1 MNKRYIHVAVGV
13 IVNAHRHVLIAK
25 RPLHVHQGG
34 LWEFPGGKLEESETV
49 HQALVRELKEELG
62 IEVFSSAPLIQIR
75 HDYGDKAVLL
85 DVHCVNEFSGEPV
98 GTEGQE
104 IRWVS
109 PHELHQYSFPAA
121 NKPIIDAITLP
132 SRLAITGEAH
142 DLDTWLAKTKRLI
155 ETFSGGIVL
164 RHQLLRQQDSA
175 ASLIAKFSTRLKA
188 RASHSGVV
196 MLNTSVDV
204 YKALTNEFSDLPLH
218 LHLNRWDIRS
228 ALDLE
233 YYLPQGVVV
242 GASCHSRDELQMAA
256 SLGVSYALLSPVKT
270 TKSHPDANP
279 LGWESFRHL
288 VQQAN
293 FPVYALGGVS
303 EADIVDAQ
311 AAGGQGI
318 ASISAFWV

>member
-1 MNKRYIHVAVGV
+1 MNKRYIQVAVGV

-164 RHQLLRQQDSA
+164 RHQLLHQQDSA
-175 ASLIAKFSTRLKA
+175 VALIAKLSTQLRA
-188 RASHSGVV
+188 RASNLGVV

-204 YKALTNEFSDLPLH
+204 YKALTNEFPDLPLH
-218 LHLNRWDIRS
+218 LHLNRWNIRS
-228 ALDLE
+228 
-233 YYLPQGVVV
+233 VVDSGYSPPV
-242 GASCHSRDELQMAA
+242 GIVAGASCHSQEELQIAA
-256 SLGVSYALLSPVKT
+256 TLGVNYALLSPVKN
-270 TKSHPDANP
+270 TKSHPDASP

>member
-1 MNKRYIHVAVGV
+1 MNKRYIQVAVGV

-132 SRLAITGEAH
+132 LRLAITGEAH

-164 RHQLLRQQDSA
+164 RHQLLHQQDSA
-175 ASLIAKFSTRLKA
+175 VALIAKLSTQLRA
-188 RASHSGVV
+188 RASNLGVV

-204 YKALTNEFSDLPLH
+204 YKALTNEFPDLPLH
-218 LHLNRWDIRS
+218 LHLNRWNIRS
-228 ALDLE
+228 
-233 YYLPQGVVV
+233 VVDSGYSPPV
-242 GASCHSRDELQMAA
+242 GIVAGASCHSQEELQIAA
-256 SLGVSYALLSPVKT
+256 TLGVNYALLSPVKN
-270 TKSHPDANP
+270 TKSHPDASP

-288 VQQAN
+288 VHQVN

-303 EADIVDAQ
+303 ETDIIDAQ